1 MIKTK
6 MTIHAKTDRLDRL
19 AACVRYLGVGEVIL
33 ETIHNNVRFRLTSTG
48 ICLLYALD
56 EETLITGYMC
66 PVKKCA
72 AMYASCGY
80 EKMPPAIYKTVTR
93 NNKKYSFLLDM
104 QGAHCALLLVQTY
117 NV

>member
-6 MTIHAKTDRLDRL
+6 MTRHAKTDRLDRL
-19 AACVRYLGVGEVIL
+19 AACVRYLGVGEIIL
-33 ETIHNNVRFRLTSTG
+33 EQIYNNVRFRLTSTG

-72 AMYASCGY
+72 AMYAACGY
-80 EKMPPAIYKTVTR
+80 ERMPSAKFEKISVT
-93 NNKKYSFLLDM
+93 S
-104 QGAHCALLLVQTY
+104 
-117 NV
+117 